1 MAKVGGGWMNID
13 TFIDT
18 YEGLEEEKF
27 KMNSDRDFANN
38 NITTKGPSG
47 LTTSHPTQ
55 MVTTLGHSPL
65 LVLVETSTAT

>member
-27 KMNSDRDFANN
+27 KMQSNRDFANN
-38 NITTKGPSG
+38 DK
-47 LTTSHPTQ
+47 LYDD
-55 MVTTLGHSPL
+55 
-65 LVLVETSTAT
+65 